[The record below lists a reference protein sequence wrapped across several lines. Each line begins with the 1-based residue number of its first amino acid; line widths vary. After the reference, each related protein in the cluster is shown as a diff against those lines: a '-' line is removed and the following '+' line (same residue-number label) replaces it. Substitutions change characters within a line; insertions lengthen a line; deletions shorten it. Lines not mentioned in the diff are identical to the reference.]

1 MKSKEELDAYL
12 AKIRKTVADSQALVA
27 QAELRFAET
36 DRLLESQGLTREQV
50 QAMHFTESQREAANR
65 ELVRLGMEPL
75 EFVDDEPAVPE
86 ETPSAA
92 RRPVE
97 DGDELENRRMKF
109 SMMMKPFRI

>member
-12 AKIRKTVADSQALVA
+12 AKIRKTIADSRALVA

-36 DRLLESQGLTREQV
+36 DRFLESQGLTREQV

-75 EFVDDEPAVPE
+75 EFVDDEPAAPE

-92 RRPVE
+92 RRPE
-97 DGDELENRRMKF
+97 EAGDELENRRMKF